1 MRLRAPRILMLVL
14 TLDATAQAVPPIKLE
29 LATER
34 GLQITAPHEWLQLL
48 TSLGIENV
56 RIRAA
61 NPGDKPRIDNR
72 GTEDQPRYHV
82 LAVLTAREELRLPG
96 GTFHVGDRT
105 KLGDYFARLAADGPK
120 SLTAPRGR
128 FGLTE
133 NQFAAVYADL
143 AQPLDFPTKD
153 QPPRTVL
160 ERLQTKL
167 SLQLSIDPAANQVLR
182 DAAPIV
188 DDLRGLATGTGM
200 AIVLREYGLVLRP
213 EKSSGEPVSLRVTTL
228 DQVADAWP
236 IGWDAEQPPRTVAP
250 ALFESLNVE
259 IDGYTLAETLDAIG
273 PRIKIPLLFDRAALA
288 KHQIDPAAV
297 KVALP
302 RTRTYY
308 KRVLDRVL
316 AQVHLAGKLRV
327 DEAGTSFYWI
337 TK

>member
-1 MRLRAPRILMLVL
+1 MRLGAPGILMLVL
-14 TLDATAQAVPPIKLE
+14 SLDATAQAVPPIELE

-48 TSLGIENV
+48 TNLGIENV

-72 GTEDQPRYHV
+72 GTEDQPRYHIHGI
-82 LAVLTAREELRLPG
+82 LTAREELRLPG
-96 GTFHVGDRT
+96 GTFHFGDRT
-105 KLGDYFARLAADGPK
+105 KLGDYFARLAADGPE
-120 SLTAPRGR
+120 SLTARRGR

-133 NQFAAVYADL
+133 NQFAAVHADL

-160 ERLQTKL
+160 ERLQTRL

-182 DAAPIV
+182 DATPIV
-188 DDLRGLATGTGM
+188 DDLRGLAAGTGL
-200 AIVLREYGLVLRP
+200 AIVLREFGLVLWP
-213 EKSSGEPVSLRVTTL
+213 EKSLGKPILLRVTMF
-228 DQVADAWP
+228 DQDTDVWP
-236 IGWDAEQPPRTVAP
+236 IGWDAEQHPRTVAP
-250 ALFESLNVE
+250 ALFESLIVE

-273 PRIKIPLLFDRAALA
+273 PRIKIPLLLDRAAMT

-316 AQVHLAGKLRV
+316 AQAHLAGQLRV
-327 DEAGTSFYWI
+327 DEAGTGFYWI